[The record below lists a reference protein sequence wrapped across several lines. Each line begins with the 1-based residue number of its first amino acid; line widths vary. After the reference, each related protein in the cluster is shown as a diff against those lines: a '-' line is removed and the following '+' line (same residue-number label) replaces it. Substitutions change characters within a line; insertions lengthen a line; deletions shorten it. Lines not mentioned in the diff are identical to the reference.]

1 MISSILI
8 TLVSLIG
15 LLALH
20 EFGHFALAKKFGVG
34 VEEFGIGYP
43 PRIFGKKIG
52 QTVYSLNLLPFGAF
66 VRIYGEEGQEIG
78 ERSFRS
84 KPIWQRALII
94 LGGVVTF
101 WIAAVL
107 LFTLVAGNW
116 GLPVAVED
124 EANASLIDLKVQIIE
139 VMPDSPAEKAGIK
152 IGDIIKKMES
162 QGVELE
168 TDKVK
173 EIAQF
178 TDFHRGERVVVTL
191 QRGKD
196 ILETSLVPRISPPE
210 KEGPMGIGLVR
221 TALKLYSW
229 TKAPIEAILLTG
241 RTTLAI
247 PRILGSVLLKSL
259 RGQEIPG
266 EIEARG
272 PIGVGQLMTQA
283 ANQGI
288 NYFLYFVA
296 IISVHVAVF
305 NILPIP
311 PADGGRL
318 LFLLVEKIKGEPI
331 DSKLERNINA
341 FFFSLLLIIMV
352 FVTIKDITRFF

>member
-1 MISSILI
+1 MILSILI
-8 TLVSLIG
+8 TLVSLVG

-20 EFGHFALAKKFGVG
+20 EFGHFVLAKKFGVE

-66 VRIYGEEGQEIG
+66 VKIYGEEGGKME
-78 ERSFRS
+78 ERSFKS
-84 KPIWQRALII
+84 KPIWQRTLIV

-101 WIAAVL
+101 WIVAVL
-107 LFTLVAGNW
+107 LFTFVAGNW

-124 EANASLIDLKVQIIE
+124 EANASLVDPKVQIVQ

-152 IGDIIKKMES
+152 IGDIIKKVES

-178 TDFHRGERVVVTL
+178 TDFHRGKRVVVTL
-191 QRGKD
+191 QREKE

-210 KEGPMGIGLVR
+210 NEGPMGVGLTR

-241 RTTLAI
+241 RITLAV
-247 PRILGSVLLKSL
+247 PRILGNVLLKSF

-272 PIGVGQLMTQA
+272 PIGIGQLMAQA

-296 IISVHVAVF
+296 IISIHVAIF

-318 LFLLVEKIKGEPI
+318 LFLGVEKIKGEAI
-331 DSKLERNINA
+331 DPKLEKNINA
-341 FFFSLLLIIMV
+341 FFFTLLLIIMV
-352 FVTIKDITRFF
+352 FVTIKDIARFF